1 MVKSIIES
9 KSFDE
14 GKFMSIAVTVELPES
29 VAEKLGISKKDLS
42 RAALEAIALEGYR
55 SDRLT
60 SFQVR
65 EMLGFETGLELDAF
79 LKAHRIDLEYTFE
92 DLERDQVTLDRLLKK

>member
-1 MVKSIIES
+1 
-9 KSFDE
+9 
-14 GKFMSIAVTVELPES
+14 MSIAITVKLPES
-29 VAEKLGISKKDLS
+29 IAKKLGISRNDLS

-60 SFQVR
+60 GFQVR
-65 EMLGFETGLELDAF
+65 EILGFETRLELDAF

-92 DLERDQVTLDRLLKK
+92 DLEREHADLDCLLKK

>member
-1 MVKSIIES
+1 
-9 KSFDE
+9 
-14 GKFMSIAVTVELPES
+14 MSIAITVELPES
-29 VAEKLGISKKDLS
+29 IAENLGISKNDLS

-55 SDRLT
+55 SDHLT

-65 EMLGFETGLELDAF
+65 EMLGLETRLELDAF

-92 DLERDQVTLDRLLKK
+92 DLEREQTALDRLLKK